1 MKKILSLFMSL
12 VMLLSIIAG
21 LNLTANAGVKLY
33 WPVPG
38 HTNLSQGFHDGN
50 AIDISDGTITGAKV
64 IAAIGG
70 TVTHKF
76 TCTSQH
82 YGSFGDCNGFGTGL
96 VIKGTDG
103 RVYQYAHMQGGS
115 IPSGINVGSSV
126 SSGQQIGKV
135 GTTGNSSGA
144 HLHFAITYTNYW
156 DNSGINP
163 ANESYD
169 YTDPSASL
177 EFSIKNTTNIS
188 TNSATVNFSI
198 SNPSNKTV
206 SKVGMKIRK
215 SSETNWS
222 KTYEETLPSS
232 IYNSSTFNTTYV
244 IGSGKE
250 VNYALSAGTE
260 YTWVAYAV
268 VGSKTYTSGNNKF
281 TTKGSATPLTFS
293 IKNTTNISTN
303 SATVNFSISNP
314 SNKTVSKVG
323 MKIRKSSE
331 TNWSKTY
338 EETLPSSIYN
348 SSTFNTTYVIGSGKE
363 VNYAL
368 SAGTE
373 YTWVAY
379 AVIGTT
385 TYYSSNSKF
394 QTSQPKCASGHIGGT
409 PTVTKATLN
418 KNGSVVTKCSVC
430 GAVINSKLIYSPN
443 NFKLSTSSYTY
454 DGKIKKPSITVY
466 DNDGGI
472 IEKENYTV
480 SYASGRKSVG
490 KYAVTVK
497 FKGNYSGEKTVYFTI
512 KPKSTSLS
520 SVKAGSKKL
529 TVKWKKQ
536 TSQTTGYQIQYSTSS
551 KFTSPK
557 TVTVSKNSTTSST
570 ISKLKSKK
578 KYYVRVRTYKN
589 VKVNGKT
596 TKIYSSWSKSKSI
609 KTK

>member
-198 SNPSNKTV
+198 SNPSNQTV

-215 SSETNWS
+215 SSEANWS

-281 TTKGSATPLTFS
+281 KTTGSAPS
-293 IKNTTNISTN
+293 SAGSDAAN
-303 SATVNFSISNP
+303 SAS
-314 SNKTVSKVG
+314 
-323 MKIRKSSE
+323 
-331 TNWSKTY
+331 
-338 EETLPSSIYN
+338 
-348 SSTFNTTYVIGSGKE
+348 
-363 VNYAL
+363 
-368 SAGTE
+368 
-373 YTWVAY
+373 
-379 AVIGTT
+379 
-385 TYYSSNSKF
+385 
-394 QTSQPKCASGHIGGT
+394 KCANGHKLGT
-409 PTVTKATLN
+409 PTVTKATLTD
-418 KNGSVVTKCSVC
+418 NGSIAAKCTVC
-430 GAVINSKLIYSPN
+430 GATIESETIFAPDY
-443 NFKLSTSSYTY
+443 FKLSTSSYTY

>member
-1 MKKILSLFMSL
+1 MKKIISLCMSL
-12 VMLLSIIAG
+12 VMLFSVIAG
-21 LNLTANAGVKLY
+21 LNLTANAGAKLY

-38 HTNLSQGFHDGN
+38 HTNISQGFHDGN
-50 AIDISDGTITGAKV
+50 AIDISDGAITGAKV

-82 YGSFGDCNGFGTGL
+82 FGSFGDCNGFGTGL

-169 YTDPSASL
+169 YTDLSDSL
-177 EFSIKNTTNIS
+177 TFNVKNTTNIS
-188 TNSATVNFSI
+188 ETGATVNFSI
-198 SNPSNKTV
+198 SNPSNQTV
-206 SKVGMKIRK
+206 SKVGMKIKK
-215 SSETNWS
+215 SSEANWS

-232 IYNSSTFNTTYV
+232 IYNSSILTTTYV

-250 VNYALSAGTE
+250 VNYSLSAGTE
-260 YTWVAYAV
+260 YTWIAYAV

-281 TTKGSATPLTFS
+281 TTKNPSASTTTKPTT
-293 IKNTTNISTN
+293 TTN
-303 SATVNFSISNP
+303 
-314 SNKTVSKVG
+314 KCSKG
-323 MKIRKSSE
+323 H
-331 TNWSKTY
+331 T
-338 EETLPSSIYN
+338 
-348 SSTFNTTYVIGSGKE
+348 
-363 VNYAL
+363 
-368 SAGTE
+368 AGT
-373 YTWVAY
+373 A
-379 AVIGTT
+379 
-385 TYYSSNSKF
+385 
-394 QTSQPKCASGHIGGT
+394 
-409 PTVTKATLN
+409 TVTKATLTD
-418 KNGSVVTKCSVC
+418 NGSIDTKCTVC
-430 GAVINSKLIYSPN
+430 GATINSETIYAPDY
-443 NFKLSTSSYTY
+443 FKLSTSSYNY
-454 DGKIKKPSITVY
+454 DGKKKKPSVTVY

-490 KYAVTVK
+490 KYAVTVN

-536 TSQTTGYQIQYSTSS
+536 TSQITGYQIQYSTSS
-551 KFTSPK
+551 NFTSPK
-557 TVTVSKNSTTSST
+557 TVTVSKSGTTSNT

-589 VKVNGKT
+589 VKVDDKT